1 MADIYKVKVASL
13 NSYSKHSTSGSKINE
28 YKKGAEV
35 KVYTKEP
42 GDNNK
47 QWGNIKEKGN
57 EWLLMESLEK
67 TGTDDGTTET
77 VTNFGNTKENTDKA
91 KDDTQLCSTT
101 ISCFRGF
108 Y

>member
-1 MADIYKVKVASL
+1 MKDEVNYVADIYKVKVASL
-13 NSYSKHSTSGSKINE
+13 NSYSKHSTSGSKNKE

-77 VTNFGNTKENTDKA
+77 VTNFGNTKEN
-91 KDDTQLCSTT
+91 
-101 ISCFRGF
+101 
-108 Y
+108 